1 MIRQC
6 EEYKRTIK
14 NYETAVQT
22 LTTAGK
28 EKHKEQKAKNKI
40 VTQYLEQTK
49 LDHQAEV
56 QALAAQINELR

>member
-49 LDHQAEV
+49 LDH
-56 QALAAQINELR
+56 